1 MALGYQSQFIIAL
14 HMECSITWLHGTG
27 ILELVQAPVYMFTIF
42 AVIHCDHSQGPPS
55 SCGLILSILSAYC
68 DQMLCWPRFWGW
80 LGIQVSHSSWYW
92 GSLQSLVTWYNCRCS
107 FFVHKKHKIM
117 VDWVTL
123 KLKIVELIRINTFV
137 VIQRGIPHSGTI
149 IYMTFFVKRLETI
162 LFAVS
167 QTHGY
172 FLLCL

>member
-1 MALGYQSQFIIAL
+1 MQ
-14 HMECSITWLHGTG
+14 
-27 ILELVQAPVYMFTIF
+27 
-42 AVIHCDHSQGPPS
+42 
-55 SCGLILSILSAYC
+55 
-68 DQMLCWPRFWGW
+68 
-80 LGIQVSHSSWYW
+80 
-92 GSLQSLVTWYNCRCS
+92 

-137 VIQRGIPHSGTI
+137 VIQRGIPLSGTI